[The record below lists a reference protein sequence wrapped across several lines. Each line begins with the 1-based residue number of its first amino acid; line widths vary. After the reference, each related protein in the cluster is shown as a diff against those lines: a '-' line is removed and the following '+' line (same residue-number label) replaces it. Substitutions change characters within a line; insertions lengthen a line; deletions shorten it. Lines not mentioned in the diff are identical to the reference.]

1 MKPAAVRLVP
11 QLRYDSKVYPVDLV
25 WSADASTLL
34 LASGDG
40 ELVRVD
46 ARREA
51 PLRVLGAHSGGA
63 LAVAWQRAGPL
74 FASSGQ
80 DGEVRLWDS
89 RSDTAEVIASG
100 DWSEHLA
107 FSPDGRS
114 LAVATGRRLR
124 LFDANGQ
131 EAMQLPEGASGI
143 LALAWKPMGRE
154 LAAVGNGGLRV
165 HQLGAAVQSRDYPWK
180 GACLT
185 ASWRADG
192 RVLASG
198 LQDGSV
204 HFWNLAAG
212 SQSQMR
218 GYGARVLH
226 TSWSANSRYLATAA
240 DQRIVVWDFTGRGP
254 EGSAP
259 LEFTAHTERVTQLH
273 FAPHGPYLLS
283 ASRDRRLLLWRPGTA
298 AEPLDAD
305 LLGDEVLLVRFSRDG
320 ERVAVAD
327 RGGALTLYALTR
339 SPA

>member
-11 QLRYDSKVYPVDLV
+11 QLRHDTRVFPVDLV
-25 WSADASTLL
+25 WSADAAALL
-34 LASGDG
+34 MASGDG
-40 ELVRVD
+40 ELLRLD
-46 ARREA
+46 ARGEA
-51 PLRVLGAHSGGA
+51 PAQMLGSHAGGA
-63 LAVAWQRAGPL
+63 LAVTAQRAGPL

-89 RSDTAEVIASG
+89 RTDASQLLTRG
-100 DWSEHLA
+100 EWSEHLA

-131 EAMQLPEGASGI
+131 ETMQLPEGSGAI

-154 LAAVGNGGLRV
+154 LAVVGNGGLRV
-165 HQLGAAVQSRDYPWK
+165 HQLGQSVQSRDFPWQ
-180 GACLT
+180 GAALS
-185 ASWRADG
+185 ASWRPDG
-192 RVLASG
+192 RMLASG

-218 GYGARVLH
+218 GYGSKVLH

-240 DQRIVVWDFTGRGP
+240 DQRIVVWDFSGRGP

-259 LEFTAHTERVTQLH
+259 LELAAHTERITQLH
-273 FAPHGPYLLS
+273 FAPQGPYLIS
-283 ASRDRRLLLWRPGTA
+283 ASRDRRLLLWRPGA
-298 AEPLDAD
+298 SEQPLDAD
-305 LLGDEVLLVRFSRDG
+305 LLGDEAVLVRFSRDG

-327 RGGALTLYALTR
+327 RSGALTIYALTR

>member
-1 MKPAAVRLVP
+1 
-11 QLRYDSKVYPVDLV
+11 
-25 WSADASTLL
+25 
-34 LASGDG
+34 
-40 ELVRVD
+40 
-46 ARREA
+46 
-51 PLRVLGAHSGGA
+51 VLGTHAGGA
-63 LAVAWQRAGPL
+63 LAVAAQRAGPL

-89 RSDTAEVIASG
+89 RTDAAQVIATG

-107 FSPDGRS
+107 FSPDGRA
-114 LAVATGRRLR
+114 LAVATGRTLR
-124 LFDANGQ
+124 LFDAGGR
-131 EAMQLPEGASGI
+131 ETVTLPEGASAI

-154 LAAVGNGGLRV
+154 LATVGNGGLRV
-165 HQLGAAVQSRDYPWK
+165 HQIGAAVQSRDFPWQ
-180 GACLT
+180 GACLS

-192 RVLASG
+192 RVIASG

-218 GYGARVLH
+218 GYGSKVLH

-254 EGSAP
+254 EGSTP
-259 LEFTAHTERVTQLH
+259 LELAAHTERVTQLH
-273 FAPHGPYLLS
+273 FAPQGPYLVS
-283 ASRDRRLLLWRPGTA
+283 ASRDRRLLLWRPGA
-298 AEPLDAD
+298 SDEPLDAD

-327 RGGALTLYALTR
+327 RNGVLTIYALTR